1 MATKI
6 KNLVASN
13 GTYRNAAG
21 EEKSRWLTVGS
32 MFQDGNKTTIK
43 IDSIPAGNLWNGWL
57 SIVDLP
63 EVDGRPQQG
72 QPGQRQA
79 PRRQDSGSDDSFP
92 PF

>member
-63 EVDGRPQQG
+63 EGDGQPRQG
-72 QPGQRQA
+72 QQRQA
-79 PRRQDSGSDDSFP
+79 KNNQMDDSFP

>member
-21 EEKSRWLTVGS
+21 EEKSRWLTVGG

-43 IDSIPAGNLWNGWL
+43 IDSIPAGKEWNGWL

-63 EVDGRPQQG
+63 VPDERPQ
-72 QPGQRQA
+72 PSRQA
-79 PRRQDSGSDDSFP
+79 PRQGQQRSQFEGMDDDI